1 MKGKS
6 VMNVC
11 GIICEYNPFHKG
23 HKYHIEET
31 RTRFGAT
38 HIVGIMSGNF
48 TQRGDVAI
56 VDKYKRTETAL
67 KNGVDLVIELP
78 VQYALSSAEQFAQGA
93 VYLLNSLGC
102 VDMLSFGSECGSI
115 DRLREAAGAVYYAQE
130 SEEFGKYLK
139 NGMSYPA
146 ALQKAIEKFYTED
159 VLETLAAPNNTL
171 AIEYIKALDTYAS
184 PIKPVT
190 IKRLGAAHDQAAA
203 EETDKLSAS
212 QLRKMICEG
221 QDISEFAPE
230 CDFSNTAS
238 VLNIE
243 TAILSKLRSMSKAS
257 IEKTPNVLMGLE
269 NRIYKAV
276 GVSTNL
282 NELYF
287 LIKTKRYTLARIR
300 RIILS
305 AFLGITKSDLKINP
319 AYVKILGMNGRGKEI
334 LANANCQLPVNTSL
348 SKLAESGDNAKKQA
362 KLEERCDNQ
371 YALALNQKQPCG
383 LSYTAKPIIFD

>member
-1 MKGKS
+1 
-6 VMNVC
+6 MNIC

-23 HKYHIEET
+23 HRYHIEET
-31 RTRFGAT
+31 RNRFGAT
-38 HIVGIMSGNF
+38 HIVAVMSGNF

-56 VDKYKRTETAL
+56 VDKYKRAETAL

-93 VYLLNSLGC
+93 VYLLNALGC
-102 VDMLSFGSECGSI
+102 VDMLSFGSECGNI
-115 DRLREAAGAVYYAQE
+115 DLLKETAGAVYYAQE
-130 SEEFGKYLK
+130 SEEFEKHLK
-139 NGMSYPA
+139 NGLPYPA
-146 ALQKAIEKFYTED
+146 ALQKAMEKFYTDD
-159 VLETLAAPNNTL
+159 VIDALATPNNTL
-171 AIEYIKALDTYAS
+171 AIEYIKALDTFAS

-190 IKRLGAAHDQAAA
+190 VKRFGADHD
-203 EETDKLSAS
+203 ENTDDLSETLSAS
-212 QLRKMICEG
+212 QLRKMIYDR
-221 QDISEFAPE
+221 QDISAFAPE

-238 VLNIE
+238 ILNIE

-276 GVSTNL
+276 QVSTSL

-319 AYVKILGMNGRGKEI
+319 SYVKILGMNGKGKEI
-334 LANANCQLPVNTSL
+334 LAKANCELPVNTSL
-348 SKLAESGDNAKKQA
+348 SQLAQGGDNAKKQA

-371 YALALNQKQPCG
+371 YALALSKKLPCG
-383 LSYTAKPIIFD
+383 LSFTAKPIILD

>member
-190 IKRLGAAHDQAAA
+190 IKRIGAAHDQAAA

-221 QDISEFAPE
+221 QDISAFAPE

-238 VLNIE
+238 VSNIE
-243 TAILSKLRSMSKAS
+243 TAVLSKLRSMSKAS
-257 IEKTPNVLMGLE
+257 IEKTPNVFMGLE

-348 SKLAESGDNAKKQA
+348 SKLAESSDNAKKQA

-371 YALALNQKQPCG
+371 YALALNHKQPCG
-383 LSYTAKPIIFD
+383 LSFTAKPIIFD

>member
-1 MKGKS
+1 
-6 VMNVC
+6 MNVC

-23 HKYHIEET
+23 HRYHIEET
-31 RTRFGAT
+31 RKRFGAT
-38 HIVGIMSGNF
+38 HIVAVMSGNF
-48 TQRGDVAI
+48 TQRGDIAI
-56 VDKYKRTETAL
+56 VDKYKRAETAL

-93 VYLLNSLGC
+93 VYLLNAVGC
-102 VDMLSFGSECGSI
+102 VDMLSFGSECGNI
-115 DRLREAAGAVYYAQE
+115 DLLKETAGAVYYAQE
-130 SEEFGKYLK
+130 SEEFGKNLK
-139 NGMSYPA
+139 NGLPYPA
-146 ALQKAIEKFYTED
+146 ALQKAMEKFYTND
-159 VLETLAAPNNTL
+159 VIDTLATPNNTL
-171 AIEYIKALDTYAS
+171 AIEYIKALDTFAS

-190 IKRLGAAHDQAAA
+190 VKRFGAVHD
-203 EETDKLSAS
+203 EDKDDLSETLSAS
-212 QLRKMICEG
+212 QLRKMIYDG
-221 QDISEFAPE
+221 QDISAFAPE

-238 VLNIE
+238 ILNIE

-276 GVSTNL
+276 QVSTSL

-305 AFLGITKSDLKINP
+305 AFLGITKSDLKINSP
-319 AYVKILGMNGRGKEI
+319 YVKILGMNGKGKEI
-334 LANANCQLPVNTSL
+334 LAKANCELPVNTSL
-348 SKLAESGDNAKKQA
+348 SQLAQGGDNAKKQA

-371 YALALNQKQPCG
+371 YALALNKKLPCG
-383 LSYTAKPIIFD
+383 LSFTAKPIILD

>member
-1 MKGKS
+1 
-6 VMNVC
+6 MNVC

-23 HKYHIEET
+23 HRYHIEET
-31 RTRFGAT
+31 RNRFGAS
-38 HIVGIMSGNF
+38 HIVAVMSGNF
-48 TQRGDVAI
+48 TQRGDIAV

-93 VYLLNSLGC
+93 VYLLNALGC
-102 VDMLSFGSECGSI
+102 VDMLSFGSECGNI
-115 DRLREAAGAVYYAQE
+115 DLLKETAGAVYYTQD
-130 SEEFGKYLK
+130 SEEFEKHLK
-139 NGMSYPA
+139 NGLPYPA
-146 ALQKAIEKFYTED
+146 ALQKAMEKYYTDD
-159 VLETLAAPNNTL
+159 VIDTLATPNNTL
-171 AIEYIKALDTYAS
+171 AIEYIKALDTFAS

-190 IKRLGAAHDQAAA
+190 VKRFGVAHDEDADNMS
-203 EETDKLSAS
+203 ETLSAS
-212 QLRKMICEG
+212 QLRKMIYDA
-221 QDISEFAPE
+221 QDISTFAPE

-238 VLNIE
+238 ILNIE

-269 NRIYKAV
+269 NRIYKAAQ
-276 GVSTNL
+276 VSTSL

-319 AYVKILGMNGRGKEI
+319 SYVKILGMNGKGKEI
-334 LANANCQLPVNTSL
+334 LSKADCELPVNTSL
-348 SKLAESGDNAKKQA
+348 SQLSQASDNAKKQA

-371 YALALNQKQPCG
+371 YALALNKKQPCG
-383 LSYTAKPIIFD
+383 LSFTAKPIILD

>member
-1 MKGKS
+1 
-6 VMNVC
+6 MNIC

-31 RTRFGAT
+31 RRRFGAT
-38 HIVGIMSGNF
+38 HIAAVMSGNF
-48 TQRGDVAI
+48 TQRGDVAV
-56 VDKYKRTETAL
+56 VDKYKRAETAL
-67 KNGVDLVIELP
+67 KNGVDLLIELP

-93 VYLLNSLGC
+93 VYLLNALGC
-102 VDMLSFGSECGSI
+102 VNMLSFGSECGNTEL
-115 DRLREAAGAVYYAQE
+115 LRETAGAVYYAQE

-146 ALQKAIEKFYTED
+146 ALQKAIEKFYTDD
-159 VLETLAAPNNTL
+159 VIDTLATPNNTL
-171 AIEYIKALDTYAS
+171 AIEYIKALDTFAS

-190 IKRLGAAHDQAAA
+190 VKRFGAAHD
-203 EETDKLSAS
+203 EDTNGDTEILSAS
-212 QLRKMICEG
+212 RLRKMIYGE

-238 VLNIE
+238 ILNIE
-243 TAILSKLRSMSKAS
+243 TAILSKLRSMTKSS
-257 IEKTPNVLMGLE
+257 IEKTPNVLLGLE
-269 NRIYKAV
+269 NRIYKAAQ
-276 GVSTNL
+276 VSTSL

-319 AYVKILGMNGRGKEI
+319 SYVKILGMNGRGREI
-334 LANANCQLPVNTSL
+334 LAKADCELPINASL
-348 SKLAESGDNAKKQA
+348 SQLAGASDNARKQA

-371 YALALNQKQPCG
+371 YALALSKKLPCG
-383 LSYTAKPIIFD
+383 MSFTAKPIIFD